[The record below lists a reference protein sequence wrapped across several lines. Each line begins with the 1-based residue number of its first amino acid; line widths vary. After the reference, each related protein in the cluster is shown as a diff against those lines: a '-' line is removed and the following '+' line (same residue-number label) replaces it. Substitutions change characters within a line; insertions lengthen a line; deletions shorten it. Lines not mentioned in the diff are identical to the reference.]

1 MEEIWRINIP
11 EISCGYPSQK
21 VLTIR
26 PTYLMPQH
34 KRNKTKNSEN
44 SEQSPT
50 MKSQILKLNNSMIS
64 NFSTS
69 SNKDEEP
76 LMDRKVSRLVCNAV
90 YAKQ

>member
-11 EISCGYPSQK
+11 EISCCYPSQK
-21 VLTIR
+21 ILTIR
-26 PTYLMPQH
+26 STYRIPDH

-44 SEQSPT
+44 SDQSPT
-50 MKSQILKLNNSMIS
+50 MNSQILKLNNSMIS

-69 SNKDEEP
+69 SNKEEEP
-76 LMDRKVSRLVCNAV
+76 LIDRKVSRLVCNTI